1 MDNFNYFSLAEQ
13 LESLHVSL
21 DMKILN
27 CIQSVITLWGLFS
40 NLIFALVTQMLGRN
54 HLNHTT
60 LDLNVCDLQLH
71 PITIKHFLTH
81 LWKIKPEEM
90 RILIINKRSLQWQ
103 ASEKINKLFTNLQS
117 CHKGRFVGSH
127 YPGIERIPISK

>member
-1 MDNFNYFSLAEQ
+1 MDNFKFNYFSLAEQ

-40 NLIFALVTQMLGRN
+40 NLIFALVTRMLGRN
-54 HLNHTT
+54 H
-60 LDLNVCDLQLH
+60 LNVCDLQLH

-117 CHKGRFVGSH
+117 CHKGHFVGSH
-127 YPGIERIPISK
+127 YPGIERIRISK